1 MSEPDQANPHDIT
14 RLLHAWRGGNEG
26 ALEALV
32 PLVYDHLRGIAR
44 RHLAR
49 EHPGHTL
56 TTAALVHEAY
66 LDLLNQAAV
75 EWTDRLHFY
84 AIASRTMRRVLV
96 WHARKRNAVK
106 RGSGHLVTLDEQVA
120 IAAGSDA
127 AADELLALDDAM
139 ARLEQF
145 DARLCRVV
153 ECRHFGGLSV
163 EETAEALGTS
173 PATVKRDWQAARA
186 WLRIALDGAA

>member
-1 MSEPDQANPHDIT
+1 MSAAGQAQPAEIT
-14 RLLHAWRGGNEG
+14 RLLHAWRAGNDG

-49 EHPGHTL
+49 EQPGHTL

-75 EWTDRLHFY
+75 DWNDRVHFF

-96 WHARKRNAVK
+96 WHARKRNAAK
-106 RGSGHLVTLDEQVA
+106 RGAGRLVTLDQEVG
-120 IAAGSDA
+120 IEAGSDDA
-127 AADELLALDDAM
+127 ASELLALDEAL

-153 ECRHFGGLSV
+153 ECRHFGGLTV

-186 WLRIALDGAA
+186 WLRVAMEGAA